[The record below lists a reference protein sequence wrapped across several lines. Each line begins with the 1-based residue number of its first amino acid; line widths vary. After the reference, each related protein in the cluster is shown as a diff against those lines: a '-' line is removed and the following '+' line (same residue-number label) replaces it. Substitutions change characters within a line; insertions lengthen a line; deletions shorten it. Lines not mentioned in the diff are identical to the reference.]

1 MEGQMA
7 ASFSVFFINNGD
19 LNFLSSQLGRL
30 EAKALTTVSG
40 SDWAVY
46 NYRPG
51 AAPPNDDVLTGSES
65 IAVRLSRKVGEV
77 IYLFADTRPDSL
89 VYEHARGET
98 LLRKLVWFSFSD
110 ESEASWLCSAGERES
125 WEDRLFSPNLLSQAI
140 EEEKTGFEDSG
151 RPHEE
156 FESRKLVLEQ
166 MWERKMIVENSRF
179 PKGGGFV
186 SALIERA
193 FGLQKPS

>member
-1 MEGQMA
+1 MA

-30 EAKALTTVSG
+30 EAKALATVPG
-40 SDWAVY
+40 SDWTVY
-46 NYRPG
+46 SYRPG
-51 AAPPNDDVLTGSES
+51 ASPPNDDILTGSES

-77 IYLFADTRPDSL
+77 IYLFADSRPDSL

-110 ESEASWLCSAGERES
+110 ESEASWLCSVGEREA

-140 EEEKTGFEDSG
+140 EEEKAGFEESG
-151 RPHEE
+151 RPPGE
-156 FESRKLVLEQ
+156 FESRKLILEK
-166 MWERKMIVENSRF
+166 MWEQKTVLENSRF
-179 PKGGGFV
+179 PRGGGFV
-186 SALIERA
+186 SSFIERA
-193 FGLQKPS
+193 FGLLKPS